1 MVDYTRAAL
10 ELLVE
15 FTAAAKKVAP
25 ETVFVTCPT
34 GLGDTVTITHEDRR
48 VSLRVLYRTGGY
60 ISVEHFLYAGN
71 VWRREPPTDGPGSI
85 QWATDNQALQL
96 ALADE
101 VRWLTKPS
109 ERPDPDWE
117 AKLEQWRGRVEGMR
131 NAGVVAVLADGRLH
145 GDELSIVKAEIL
157 RRMDSVYDN

>member
-1 MVDYTRAAL
+1 MVDYTQEAL
-10 ELLVE
+10 RLLVE

-25 ETVFVTCPT
+25 EAVFVTCPT

-60 ISVEHFLYAGN
+60 ISVEHFLYDGPA
-71 VWRREPPTDGPGSI
+71 WRRVPPADGPGSI
-85 QWATDNQALQL
+85 QWSNDRQALRL

-109 ERPDPDWE
+109 EHLDPDHDL
-117 AKLEQWRGRVEGMR
+117 KLVRWRTQVGGMR
-131 NAGVVAVLADGRLH
+131 NAGLVAVLADGRLPA
-145 GDELSIVKAEIL
+145 DEVEVVKVEIL
-157 RRMDSVYDN
+157 RRMTGE